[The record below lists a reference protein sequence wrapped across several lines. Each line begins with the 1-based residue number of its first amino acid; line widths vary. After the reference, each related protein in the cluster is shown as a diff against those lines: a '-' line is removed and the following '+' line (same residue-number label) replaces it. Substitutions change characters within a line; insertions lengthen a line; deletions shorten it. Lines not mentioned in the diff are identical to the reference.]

1 VAEVLVVLA
10 RPELEGQSYP
20 VPDLAI
26 CEHLV
31 LRYVPGFVAGFGG
44 AALVLLAPRR
54 HRVKFSI
61 LAALLGLTSM
71 EAEYWIAHG
80 FPADEVPFFA
90 VAAAI
95 TLAVLL
101 LGAIAG
107 FALGVAGI
115 VFFAYVNIRYGAPY
129 LLDYVLPVLY
139 AAIIVSA
146 RRELKWEG
154 KGLLACGA
162 VEALALIV
170 VNIAA
175 LWRTTVLDKWGWLA
189 GRPW

>member
-1 VAEVLVVLA
+1 M
-10 RPELEGQSYP
+10 G
-20 VPDLAI
+20 
-26 CEHLV
+26 EHLAF
-31 LRYVPGFVAGFGG
+31 RYVPGLVAGLGG
-44 AALVLLAPRR
+44 AALVLLTPPR

-61 LAALLGLTSM
+61 LATLLGLIAM

-95 TLAVLL
+95 TLAALL
-101 LGAIAG
+101 LGAIAA

-139 AAIIVSA
+139 AATIVSA

-162 VEALALIV
+162 VEALTLIA
-170 VNIAA
+170 VNVAA
-175 LWRTTVLDKWGWLA
+175 VWRTTELAKWGWLA